1 MANGYKDK
9 VDEIIAK
16 KKEEGSFASTVL
28 KPNVIYSDD
37 YNFDKPSFEST
48 TDKT

>member
-1 MANGYKDK
+1 MKDDG
-9 VDEIIAK
+9 V
-16 KKEEGSFASTVL
+16 FASTVL
-28 KPNVIYSDD
+28 KPNAVYSDD